1 MISQVINKFGDASVF
16 ERQTLSKPAIK
27 TGYVLIEV
35 KATSINPLDLKIR
48 SGHYGHIAPEF
59 PAILQGDVA
68 GVVIEVGDGV
78 EHFTVGD
85 EVYGCA
91 GGVKGENGAL
101 CDYMLADARLIAKK
115 PKSLSME
122 ESAALPLV
130 SITAW
135 EALHDKVNIK
145 PGQKVL
151 VHGGTGGVGSIAVQL
166 AKSFGADVYTTV
178 STSEKASLVPG
189 LTADKIINYRQES
202 VPDYVER
209 ITDGKGFDIIF
220 DTVGEKNIE
229 TSFEALAL
237 YGTVVTIQANT
248 TVNLSGLHL
257 KSGNLKVVLMLLPLL
272 HGIHREHHGE
282 ILQKIGKLVDN
293 GKLKPLIHPNRY
305 LFDQIQQAHE
315 FAESGKAYGKIVLSN
330 VAS

>member
-1 MISQVINKFGDASVF
+1 MVSQVIYKFGDASVF
-16 ERQTLSKPAIK
+16 KRETLPKPTIK
-27 TGYVLIEV
+27 AGYVLIEV
-35 KATSINPLDLKIR
+35 KASSINPLDLKIR
-48 SGHYGHIAPEF
+48 SGDYGHIAPEF

-68 GVVIEVGDGV
+68 GVVVEVGEGV
-78 EHFTVGD
+78 ANFVVGD

-101 CDYMLADARLIAKK
+101 TDYMLADALLIAKK

-122 ESAALPLV
+122 EAAALPLV

-135 EALHDKVNIK
+135 EALHDKVTIK

-178 STSEKASLVPG
+178 STSKKANLAPG
-189 LTADKIINYRQES
+189 LTTDKIINYRQES
-202 VPDYVER
+202 VSDYVAR
-209 ITDGKGFDIIF
+209 ITNGNGFDIIF

-248 TVNLSGLHL
+248 TVNLAGLHL

-272 HGIHREHHGE
+272 HGVHRGHHGD
-282 ILQKIGKLVDN
+282 ILQKIAELVDN
-293 GKLKPLIHPNRY
+293 DKLKPLLHPNSFS
-305 LFDQIQQAHE
+305 FDKIQQAHE
-315 FAESGKAYGKIVLSN
+315 FAESGKAYGKIVLRN
-330 VAS
+330 E